1 MKQIDISQHQL
12 PPLQTWDLDTELLRF
27 AGETERSS
35 FTIRNAVEG
44 VQIFGGIGSGKT
56 SASGRLIALKYL
68 LHGFGGLVLTVKPD
82 EKDTWLGYAKTT
94 GREKDIIVIEPGQ
107 NKYVFNFLE
116 YESKLRN
123 GVSYTDNIHEV
134 LRTVIRAAEEKAGG
148 RSDDA
153 FWENALDLFMSNVI
167 TLCLLAHERVTV
179 QLLFDIAQSAPKRA
193 DVSNT
198 NEYGASEPTAY
209 QKAVTI
215 VKDRMKKAISEWSS
229 QYDAEYI
236 QSLPEDIYESLLEDA
251 IPGYRDLKMLN
262 NFFMDSFFNIGDKTR
277 AIIEFCLTSFLQ
289 RLLRD
294 PIYSLFAR
302 YNSTVTPEDCL
313 NGKVIILNLPVKQY
327 HKAGQDAQ
335 ILFKYIWQRAIEQRD
350 IKIFDRPV
358 FLYCDE
364 SSLLLHEHDAEF
376 QATARSSRV
385 ATVYLSQNLPNYFAS
400 MGGEKSIY
408 KVKSFLGTLA
418 TKIFHA
424 NSCVETNEMTSQLI
438 GQAYQQ
444 DYSRNVNLGQQFSVS
459 KGTSV
464 KLESMVRKE
473 ELSRLKTGGP
483 INNFICES
491 YVVIQGKTFSNG
503 FNYRK
508 VGFHQNIHPYTDINS

>member
-1 MKQIDISQHQL
+1 M
-12 PPLQTWDLDTELLRF
+12 
-27 AGETERSS
+27 
-35 FTIRNAVEG
+35 
-44 VQIFGGIGSGKT
+44 
-56 SASGRLIALKYL
+56 KYL
-68 LHGFGGLVLTVKPD
+68 LHGFGGLILTVKPD
-82 EKDTWLGYAKTT
+82 EKDTWLDYAKTT
-94 GREKDIIVIEPGQ
+94 GREKDVIVIEPGQ

-153 FWENALDLFMSNVI
+153 FWEQSLDLFMNNVI
-167 TLCLLAHERVTV
+167 TLCLLAYDKATI
-179 QLLFDIAQSAPKRA
+179 QLLFDIAQSAPKRPLTPN
-193 DVSNT
+193 V
-198 NEYGASEPTAY
+198 NEYDINEPTAY

-215 VKDRMKKAISEWSS
+215 VKDRMKKAISEWNC
-229 QYDAEYI
+229 QHDAAYI
-236 QSLPEDIYESLLEDA
+236 QSLPEDVYESLLEES
-251 IPGYRDLKMLN
+251 IHGYRDLKMLN
-262 NFFMDSFFNIGDKTR
+262 NFFMESFYSIGEKTR

-289 RLLRD
+289 RILRD
-294 PIYSLFAR
+294 PIYSLLAR
-302 YNSTVTPEDCL
+302 YSSTVTPEDCL

-335 ILFKYIWQRAIEQRD
+335 ILFKYIWQRAMEQRNV
-350 IKIFDRPV
+350 KIYDRPV
-358 FLYCDE
+358 FLWADE
-364 SSLLLHEHDAEF
+364 AQHFLHEHDAEF

-385 ATVYLSQNLPNYFAS
+385 ATVYLTQNLPNFFAN
-400 MGGEKSIY
+400 MGGEKSTY
-408 KVKSFLGTLA
+408 KVKAFLGTLS

-424 NSCVETNEMTSQLI
+424 NSDAETNAYASELI
-438 GQAYQQ
+438 GEAYQH
-444 DYSRNVNLGQQFSVS
+444 DHSRNVNLGQQFSVS

-473 ELSRLKTGGP
+473 TFSRLKTGGP
-483 INNFICES
+483 LNDFICEA